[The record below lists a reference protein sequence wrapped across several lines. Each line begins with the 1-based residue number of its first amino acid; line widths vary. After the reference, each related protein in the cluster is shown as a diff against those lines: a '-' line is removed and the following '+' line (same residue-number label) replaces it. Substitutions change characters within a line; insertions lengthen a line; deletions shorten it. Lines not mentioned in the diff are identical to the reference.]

1 MIALLHLTRSMFRG
15 IWEER
20 DRAIGTPFTRR
31 QQPLGL
37 NQPTLDSPVQWDCD
51 TVSLWRRI
59 GMSEEIKVQSSSGNV
74 FADLGLENSDE
85 LLIKAELVR
94 QISNLIDSRRL
105 TQTEAAKILG
115 IDQPKVSALLNGKL
129 SGFSTDRLFR
139 FLNALGSD
147 VEIRVI
153 PKLIPESQAQTRI
166 ITA

>member
-1 MIALLHLTRSMFRG
+1 
-15 IWEER
+15 
-20 DRAIGTPFTRR
+20 
-31 QQPLGL
+31 
-37 NQPTLDSPVQWDCD
+37 
-51 TVSLWRRI
+51 
-59 GMSEEIKVQSSSGNV
+59 MSEEIKVQSSSGNV
-74 FADLGLENSDE
+74 FADLGLANSDE

-94 QISNLIDSRRL
+94 QISNLIDARRL
-105 TQTEAAKILG
+105 TQAEAAKILG

-166 ITA
+166 VTA